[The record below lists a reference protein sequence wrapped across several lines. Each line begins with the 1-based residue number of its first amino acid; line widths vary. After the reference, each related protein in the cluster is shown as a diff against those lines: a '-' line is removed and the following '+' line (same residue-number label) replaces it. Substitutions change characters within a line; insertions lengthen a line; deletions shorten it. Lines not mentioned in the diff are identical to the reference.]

1 MYYSNRDIRIEEA
14 ARPEIGPG
22 EILMAVMASGICG
35 SDVME
40 WYRRDRVPLVLGHE
54 VAGEIVEVGDGVA
67 PYLVGD
73 RIAASHHV
81 PCNTCHYCLNGHH
94 TVCET
99 LRKTQFDPGGF
110 AEFVRLSPIHVDRG
124 IYPLPDGVSYEEATF
139 IEPLACVIRGLR
151 LTRIRQGQ
159 SLLVLG
165 SGIAGLLYVHLARI
179 AGASPILATDILE
192 SRLQAA
198 RRFGADEAIH
208 AGEDI
213 PAILRRMNHGRL
225 ADRVVVATGAKKA
238 FDQALNAVERGGTI
252 LLFAPTDP
260 GERIEISIN
269 ELFWRNDITMTTSYA
284 GSPADHVTAL
294 NLIRGARV
302 RVGEMITHRL
312 GLEDVGRGFQLVVSG
327 KDAIKVI
334 LQPKCPDSSM

>member
-312 GLEDVGRGFQLVVSG
+312 GLENVGRGFQLVVSG